1 MKLHVLISYSTYKS
15 ITSTIA
21 EGSNS
26 LKQGFQ
32 SVCLFFCLFVSVISF
47 PWSDFNRI
55 AFEPTSLITMRSR
68 SSTISQSCPNK
79 SLLFF
84 LRISLSCNCPS
95 SARLMQI
102 HPSPYL
108 LSNLVFQPIIAYLVL
123 AQAVFR
129 VEYGS
134 LILLI
139 NQWEANPSPC
149 LYMHHNR
156 IADLKKLYCNSSSCT
171 NGLIFMFCG
180 QCAQRVLNADACKE
194 ALFNRLFCDDMHAAQ
209 KRRIIKA

>member
-1 MKLHVLISYSTYKS
+1 MKWFQPNHFWTPLSHHNEKQIIDHLSILSKQIVFFFENFPVLQLS
-15 ITSTIA
+15 
-21 EGSNS
+21 
-26 LKQGFQ
+26 FQ
-32 SVCLFFCLFVSVISF
+32 CSF
-47 PWSDFNRI
+47 D
-55 AFEPTSLITMRSR
+55 AD
-68 SSTISQSCPNK
+68 
-79 SLLFF
+79 
-84 LRISLSCNCPS
+84 
-95 SARLMQI
+95 
-102 HPSPYL
+102 PSPYL

-123 AQAVFR
+123 TQAVFR

-194 ALFNRLFCDDMHAAQ
+194 ALFNRLFCDEHAAQ